1 MPVPTAMCALQLTR
15 STSKETEVFI
25 ADLES
30 RARELNI
37 FDLSPFFNS
46 ALFKSFRLHVD
57 RARGVIVKTY
67 L

>member
-1 MPVPTAMCALQLTR
+1 M
-15 STSKETEVFI
+15 FI
-25 ADLES
+25 ADLEN

-37 FDLSPFFNS
+37 FDLTPFFNS

-67 L
+67 PMLDH